1 MSELQVVVDRD
12 DRENPG
18 RGQLLALHE
27 LRRRVEQ
34 LAQPRS
40 AIWRQALAVK
50 TGELERE
57 LHELIA
63 ALDRRVPRV
72 EHAGEAAIARD
83 AAALRDKAVRRLAE
97 LTAEKAASARR

>member
-1 MSELQVVVDRD
+1 M
-12 DRENPG
+12 
-18 RGQLLALHE
+18 ALHE

-40 AIWRQALAVK
+40 TLWRQALAVK
-50 TGELERE
+50 TVELERE

-97 LTAEKAASARR
+97 LTAEKAANARR